1 MSKSGNFVVGGEED
15 GTLRFNDVEQCYE
28 ENPSPEDFE
37 HPFVDQEKERR
48 AGFFD
53 DNNKGDDL

>member
-37 HPFVDQEKERR
+37 HPFVDEEKERR

-53 DNNKGDDL
+53 EENK

>member
-1 MSKSGNFVVGGEED
+1 MGETIMASMGNYVVGGEED
-15 GTLRFNDVEQCYE
+15 GTLRFNEDEHCYE
-28 ENPSPEDFE
+28 EIE
-37 HPFVDQEKERR
+37 HPYVDEEKERR